1 MHGQTCAGLA
11 QMDAIGGMDD
21 DDEEDADFEEGGG
34 SDEDDGDDDD
44 SELSGMSDIDDE
56 VSRAWL
62 ATFPFPQ
69 YSRPRAAPGW
79 EPKQRGGLRP
89 VAPQAPRV
97 LLTGMDCFCT

>member
-1 MHGQTCAGLA
+1 MQDRVEQTPAHDGDMHRQMGAGLA

-56 VSRAWL
+56 VSPAW
-62 ATFPFPQ
+62 FSIGPFP
-69 YSRPRAAPGW
+69 P
-79 EPKQRGGLRP
+79 
-89 VAPQAPRV
+89 
-97 LLTGMDCFCT
+97 